1 MYLHKLQNVKEQ
13 IFLVLEMFDYHFL
26 FSFFMIEHVLN
37 WAFLRAGSSTPT
49 FIIQTSVYVSSSLP

>member
-13 IFLVLEMFDYHFL
+13 IFLVLDMFDYHFF

-37 WAFLRAGSSTPT
+37 WAFLRGGSSTPT